1 MALRRVL
8 GAAALLWYGVTM
20 ANPVAGSAAA
30 RQDDAANAAPR
41 PRLHGR
47 FLHISGTIF
56 LSLDTHR
63 CSLLL
68 IKID

>member
-20 ANPVAGSAAA
+20 ANPVVGSAAA
-30 RQDDAANAAPR
+30 RQDAAANAAPG